1 MKRNWFKL
9 GLDIMMAVGIFSMF
23 SVAAVGL
30 AFHEIVGL
38 SLFGAFVLHMVL
50 NRRWIIS
57 FTRRLFSKNVPF
69 RVRLSYILSL
79 LLLISFIIII
89 LSGITMSKFV
99 FAGVFEEVE
108 TFKSAHYFFSSLAL
122 VLVGIHAGLHWSF
135 IKAMFKKA
143 VKLPEI
149 SIKPLAAAALLL
161 IVFGGAWSLTSS
173 SFVSWIASP
182 VLGLPEKES
191 GWPEGFEGRGQG
203 RNQKTESSL
212 DDSIDHDET
221 EVGSGGY
228 RGGLGAS
235 FDALKTLEV
244 VAQYGSI
251 MILIATLTAGTEIL
265 IKKRKKKTIP
275 QPEIV

>member
-1 MKRNWFKL
+1 MKKSWMKL
-9 GLDIMMAVGIFSMF
+9 GLDLIMAIGLFSLF

-30 AFHEIVGL
+30 AFHEIAGL
-38 SLFGAFVLHMVL
+38 ALFGAFILHMAF
-50 NRRWIIS
+50 NWRWIVS
-57 FTRRLFSKNVPF
+57 FTRRLFNKNTPF
-69 RVRLSYILSL
+69 KVRLGYVLNV
-79 LLLISFIIII
+79 LLLISFLVIIF
-89 LSGITMSKFV
+89 SGITMSKFV
-99 FAGVFEEVE
+99 FAGVFEEVD
-108 TFKSAHYFFSSLAL
+108 TFKSAHYFFSAFAL
-122 VLVGIHAGLHWSF
+122 VLVGIHTGLHWAF
-135 IKAMFKKA
+135 IKGMISRSFKFPKA
-143 VKLPEI
+143 VL
-149 SIKPLAAAALLL
+149 KPLAAAALLL

-173 SFVSWIASP
+173 SFIPWIASP